1 MKKCSDHDCDSGH
14 KHDHLKQARWKWL
27 PCPVKQGSCSCSLFV
42 TLVSLCPPA
51 FLPLPSFS
59 SLFSLFLPLPFFPF
73 SPSPPSLFLLLSSP
87 PSPPPPFP
95 HFPLSLSSISTH
107 PPVPLPR
114 VRRNRTQEVQMV
126 SEPHPPLQHQS
137 NSFPRDLSLQ
147 QGSKH
152 YEVIL
157 TGDSYLT
164 HLVTQCHQSQI
175 VYVYMLQERIRIF
188 WQY

>member
-1 MKKCSDHDCDSGH
+1 MKVTS
-14 KHDHLKQARWKWL
+14 L
-27 PCPVKQGSCSCSLFV
+27 SCKAGTLLLQFV
-42 TLVSLCPPA
+42 CYSR
-51 FLPLPSFS
+51 LPLSFCFPASSFLLLPLLSLPSS
-59 SLFSLFLPLPFFPF
+59 SLFPFLSLPPFPLP
-73 SPSPPSLFLLLSSP
+73 PPLLSSFP
-87 PSPPPPFP
+87 PPPPFP

-137 NSFPRDLSLQ
+137 KSFPRDLSLQ

-188 WQY
+188 